1 MAQRSDSFKWMSHL
15 FSIVTIVL
23 GVAVSWLI
31 ARDVAPPLNAITAT
45 FDRLAEGEAC
55 DQIPGH
61 DRNDELGRL
70 AAAAEVFRER
80 AAETERLLE
89 EVTFMKELERQHAH
103 SSRLESIG
111 QLAAGIAHEINTPM
125 QCVANEVE
133 FLEEQFV
140 YLVDV
145 VNQCQ
150 QIIEEDKSL
159 SEADHL

>member
-1 MAQRSDSFKWMSHL
+1 
-15 FSIVTIVL
+15 
-23 GVAVSWLI
+23 
-31 ARDVAPPLNAITAT
+31 
-45 FDRLAEGEAC
+45 
-55 DQIPGH
+55 
-61 DRNDELGRL
+61 
-70 AAAAEVFRER
+70 
-80 AAETERLLE
+80 
-89 EVTFMKELERQHAH
+89 MKELERQHAH